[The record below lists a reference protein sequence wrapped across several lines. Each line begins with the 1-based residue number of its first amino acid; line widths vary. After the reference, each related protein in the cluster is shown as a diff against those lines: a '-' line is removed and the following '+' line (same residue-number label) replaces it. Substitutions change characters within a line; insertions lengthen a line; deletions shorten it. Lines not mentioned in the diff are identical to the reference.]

1 MTCLALVAKK
11 LYNSKVMVYR
21 FLEKND
27 SNLMFLTRGSLGSMQ
42 YTCQFLPDYASLSLR
57 DLT

>member
-42 YTCQFLPDYASLSLR
+42 YTC
-57 DLT
+57 